1 MTVPLI
7 TQRGAL
13 RLFFKKELD
22 YIFIKGLSYRFISIY
37 SCFMLTTVITHKHKW
52 DRAGQNVGWGPVF
65 LASLPRFP

>member
-52 DRAGQNVGWGPVF
+52 DRAG
-65 LASLPRFP
+65 